1 MHATYDFHFLNT
13 VSQQLIAKLN
23 ALPVTVLDTV
33 SLNALDIFQVAENA
47 KQGVYLL
54 HYNGTPVYLGKA
66 DNMRVRLAKH
76 LNKLTG
82 RQNIDL
88 ALVGYKALLLD
99 RSMSTAANE
108 DVLIGIFQQ
117 THKGMWNGEGFGP
130 NDPGKRRDDT
140 KPGTFDLSYPIK
152 DYFDI
157 NFPNNHTTVGVLLRE
172 MKKQLPYVLRYEIPG
187 QESLTIDLSD
197 VPRTARHFLHAV
209 VRRLGADWKAV
220 ILSYG
225 MVLYRTD
232 ATYAFGEELLP

>member
-23 ALPVTVLDTV
+23 DLPITALDTA
-33 SLNALDIFQVAENA
+33 SLYALDAFQISENA

-54 HYNGTPVYLGKA
+54 HYNGAPVYLGKA
-66 DNMRVRLAKH
+66 DNVRARLAKH

-82 RQNIDL
+82 RQNVSL

-99 RSMSTAANE
+99 KSMSTAANE

-140 KPGTFDLSYPIK
+140 KPGAFDLAFPIK
-152 DYFDI
+152 DSLLVD
-157 NFPNNHTTVGVLLRE
+157 FPNNLTTVGILLRE
-172 MKKQLPYVLRYEIPG
+172 MKKQLPYVLRYEIRG
-187 QESLTIDLSD
+187 QELVPIDLTK
-197 VPRTARHFLHAV
+197 VPRTARGLLQAV
-209 VRRLGADWKAV
+209 VCQLGAGWKGA

-232 ATYAFGEELLP
+232 TSYVFGEELLP